1 MIKNFLHDIA
11 LAIRARSGF
20 TPALLVWFGII
31 VFALVVAFT
40 FLSVA
45 AYQWLLPQFGAVFAA
60 LIMAGVFLVIALAGV
75 IATAVTRRRVK
86 ERAMLERA
94 ARAHSGSSWLLD
106 PKILAAAMQ
115 AGRTLGW
122 ERIVPIALL
131 GFIAAQWLRGRSGHD
146 DDDSPQ
152 P

>member
-1 MIKNFLHDIA
+1 MIKNIMHDIA

-31 VFALVVAFT
+31 VFALVTVFA

-45 AYQWLLPQFGAVFAA
+45 AYQWLVPQFGAVFAA
-60 LIMAGVFLVIALAGV
+60 LIMAGVFLLIALIGV
-75 IATAVTRRRVK
+75 LASALTRRRVK
-86 ERAMLERA
+86 ERAALERA
-94 ARAHSGSSWLLD
+94 MRAQSTSWLLD

-115 AGRTLGW
+115 AGRTIGW

-131 GFIAAQWLRGRSGHD
+131 GFIAAQWLRGWRGQDSD
-146 DDDSPQ
+146 DTPQ